1 MSDELYFQLL
11 FWYYP
16 VMVIIGMI
24 GIFASRKR
32 SWIWGILFLAVVTFA
47 GFTEYQEVK
56 KNEQFF
62 IEELHR
68 VLMDGVVD
76 PGEAEQYDV
85 EDDIWAGEE
94 IGYDLTD
101 VHEI

>member
-1 MSDELYFQLL
+1 MSD
-11 FWYYP
+11 
-16 VMVIIGMI
+16 
-24 GIFASRKR
+24 
-32 SWIWGILFLAVVTFA
+32 
-47 GFTEYQEVK
+47 QEVK

-76 PGEAEQYDV
+76 PGETEDYDI

-101 VHEI
+101 AHEI

>member
-1 MSDELYFQLL
+1 MDNALYFQIL

-16 VMVIIGMI
+16 VMVVVGML
-24 GIFASRKR
+24 GILASRKR
-32 SWIWGILFLAVVTFA
+32 SWIWGILFLAIVAFA
-47 GFTEYQEVK
+47 GFTEYREVQ

-76 PGEAEQYDV
+76 PGETERYDI
-85 EDDIWAGEE
+85 EDDIWAGED
-94 IGYDLTD
+94 INYIPTD